1 MTTPKPSPTAAGSM
15 PSKSIAAF
23 IKAIEKLPSDEPVV
37 TPGKWYRTQKEHWL
51 GWLSEY
57 EGPGYYGRLP
67 STRRSARLAYT
78 RIGEPKMLLWLIGA
92 AGLGAHLPAAA
103 RTPRQTSGDM
113 RKQAALIRQRVPWAV
128 VARALGLPAK
138 D

>member
-1 MTTPKPSPTAAGSM
+1 MTPKPFPTALGST

-23 IKAIEKLPSDEPVV
+23 IKAIEKLPSDKPVV
-37 TPGKWYRTQKEHWL
+37 TPGKSYKTQKEHWL

-67 STRRSARLAYT
+67 STRRSAPLAYT
-78 RIGEPKMLLWLIGA
+78 RIGEPKMLLWLIDA
-92 AGLGAHLPAAA
+92 AGLGVHLPAAA
-103 RTPRQTSGDM
+103 RAPRQTSGDM
-113 RKQAALIRQRVPWAV
+113 RKQAALIRQRVPWEVIAS
-128 VARALGLPAK
+128 ALGLPAE

>member
-1 MTTPKPSPTAAGSM
+1 MTPKPAPTTPGST
-15 PSKSIAAF
+15 PRKSIAAF

-51 GWLSEY
+51 GWLREY

-67 STRRSARLAYT
+67 TTRRSARRAYM
-78 RIGEPKMLLWLIGA
+78 RIGEPKMLLWLIDA
-92 AGLGAHLPAAA
+92 AGLGAQLPVAA
-103 RTPRQTSGDM
+103 RTPRQTSGEM
-113 RKQAALIRQRVPWAV
+113 RKQAASIRQRVPWEVIAS
-128 VARALGLPAK
+128 ALGLPAE

>member
-1 MTTPKPSPTAAGSM
+1 MTPKPARTAPGST
-15 PSKSIAAF
+15 PNRSIAAF

-51 GWLSEY
+51 GWLREY
-57 EGPGYYGRLP
+57 DGPGYYGRLP

-78 RIGEPKMLLWLIGA
+78 RIGEPKMLLWLIDA
-92 AGLGAHLPAAA
+92 AGLGVHLPAAA

-113 RKQAALIRQRVPWAV
+113 RKQAALIRERVPWAV
-128 VARALGLPAK
+128 VARALGLPA
-138 D
+138 DD